1 MGVEQTGAT
10 RNQSNLKISHKHIFL
25 FDNKYAESIFNNN
38 TGDTY
43 TLKPGLVVI
52 RNTAATTKVIPA
64 VSGATLINIV
74 GVVSTNDDIEMSD
87 GSDAN
92 ITICDGG
99 VINKD
104 LLILPSGVTLDT
116 LIATHGIT
124 VGDKLR
130 SLGFDLE
137 GAVENTKFDNE

>member
-1 MGVEQTGAT
+1 MGAEQNGAT

-25 FDNKYAESIFNNN
+25 FDNQYSETIFNNN
-38 TGDTY
+38 TGDAY

-52 RNTAATTKVIPA
+52 RNTSAPTKVVPA
-64 VSGATLINIV
+64 VAGATLINIV
-74 GVVSTNDDIEMSD
+74 GVISTNDDIEMSD

-92 ITICDGG
+92 VTFCHGG
-99 VINKD
+99 VVNKD

-116 LIATHGIT
+116 VITDQGIT